1 MESYFNR
8 LHKIKLG
15 QLPKEAVAKPKKP
28 LKKVSDKKA
37 AELKVAKGS
46 DSELDLWFVAKRK
59 EMVGRC
65 LFCNQKTEKDNDD
78 TYRRSIAHLL
88 PKNKSVGFPSVAT
101 HPDNYI
107 ELCFHNNSCHTN
119 LDSGKITWEFIKDSK
134 EWDVIKEKLL
144 NILPMVAE
152 NERKNKLYDK
162 LLKLCYDKSK

>member
-1 MESYFNR
+1 MGYLDERR
-8 LHKIKLG
+8 LRKSGLAPKLEF
-15 QLPKEAVAKPKKP
+15 KKPKKVIAKIG
-28 LKKVSDKKA
+28 KKKLEEMKA
-37 AELKVAKGS
+37 IKGS

-59 EMVGRC
+59 ELKGHC
-65 LFCNQKTEKDNDD
+65 LFCNGKTEKENDE

-88 PKNKSVGFPSVAT
+88 AKNKNAFPSVAV
-101 HPDNYI
+101 HPDNFI

-119 LDSGKITWEFIKDSK
+119 FDNGKITWEFLKDSK

-162 LLKLCYDKSK
+162 LLKLVYGK

>member
-1 MESYFNR
+1 MSYHEER
-8 LHKIKLG
+8 MKRKCGISPKLEF
-15 QLPKEAVAKPKKP
+15 KKKPKPIAKIG
-28 LKKVSDKKA
+28 KKKL
-37 AELKVAKGS
+37 EEMKVNKGS

-65 LFCNQKTEKDNDD
+65 LFCNQKTEKENDE

-88 PKNKSVGFPSVAT
+88 PKNKNAFPSVAT
-101 HPDNYI
+101 HDSNFI

-119 LDSGKITWEFIKDSK
+119 FDNGKITWEFIKDSK

-152 NERKNKLYDK
+152 SERKNKLYDK
-162 LLKLCYDKSK
+162 LIKLVYSGK